1 MARAHDAVLSFTFED
16 ERRARTV
23 ERSVRPEVGAIA
35 GDRTTA
41 TLDREAATVT
51 VTVEADDLV
60 ALRAGINTWS
70 TLVSVGEA
78 ADAAGC
84 GSL

>member
-1 MARAHDAVLSFTFED
+1 VARAHEAVLEFSFED

-23 ERSVRPEVGAIA
+23 ERGVRPEVGAIA
-35 GDRTTA
+35 GDRATA
-41 TLDREAATVT
+41 TLDREDTTVT

-70 TLVSVGEA
+70 TLVSVGQR
-78 ADAAGC
+78 ADAAAC
-84 GSL
+84 GVL

>member
-23 ERSVRPEVGAIA
+23 ERSVHPEVGAIA

-41 TLDREAATVT
+41 TLDREGATVT

-70 TLVSVGEA
+70 TLVSVGER
-78 ADAAGC
+78 ADAVATGRY
-84 GSL
+84 

>member
-1 MARAHDAVLSFTFED
+1 MARAHDAVLEFSFDD
-16 ERRARTV
+16 ERRARIV
-23 ERSVRPEVGAIA
+23 EHSVRPEVGEIA

-51 VTVEADDLV
+51 VTVASDDLV

-70 TLVSVGEA
+70 TLVSVGERAGA
-78 ADAAGC
+78 AATR
-84 GSL
+84 

>member
-1 MARAHDAVLSFTFED
+1 VARAHDAVLEFTFED

-35 GDRTTA
+35 GDRTAA
-41 TLDREAATVT
+41 TLDRADATVT

-70 TLVSVGEA
+70 TLVSVGER
-78 ADAAGC
+78 ADAAASGR
-84 GSL
+84 S